1 MSVIHL
7 NWQSLLKAG
16 MPNWKQA
23 VKDDNIPDKL
33 NLEQFSNNEINTAH
47 NKLEQLISEMRN
59 KQSDFYKQIT
69 TTNELRGRVGYKPA
83 KINAMIKK
91 LIEHK
96 NLLKEPMPE
105 NIASLKFKNKAFKNA
120 FPRGDESWV
129 EWVQDTTNTLYQD
142 FAGNPTLAKL
152 TVLGQFLTRLK
163 TLDAKG
169 GKKRRPENLFQN
181 WKPSPDTK
189 EEFTRGLNKFS
200 IDKRI
205 PTGIFED
212 IRNQFDITAGKTED
226 VSERPVKTRVEL
238 ETGQAAQ
245 SPKLEEAFKEGKKK
259 TKKQRKRAAEQ
270 EKQTKYKEKK
280 RKVRGGRVIYG
291 KDESIPTRVSPSAY
305 NKIQDLP
312 YREFTIFMNSLHKAN
327 ALKDT
332 PLMHF
337 KDRGLRILHQIITL
351 DENKVSELV
360 MRIDEIRKGITH
372 RTEKRGQQSNFI
384 YTYIKNEMRKNKD
397 KTVFEFLDVDKLLG
411 ENTFNKLMTK
421 RREAPNSLTGPQ
433 EKRLENHFDAVE
445 TLFDKIRKE
454 LNTGDTMFRKAW
466 QHYVRQKA
474 NADADAKELMEELRE
489 ASEAQAPAIRD
500 KIRNIYSKMD
510 LEERPDYALFGI
522 TDGVLKSK
530 EIEEA
535 FNLLD
540 TRFAKGI
547 FVTMYFK
554 YWELEGTEWDRQINK
569 WVPSTS
575 GWTGYWPTGRIF
587 QNVDSNT
594 FPQSF
599 KALLTIIQAFS
610 GTGTMQRYSNS
621 MQKMMNEFIVNMDKT
636 VMTLSKKKGMIS
648 EKNKKRN
655 VAWMVEEKTN
665 KKGLNGKQ
673 QILELHPNLSQQ
685 YDSCMGIKD
694 NLMDMEN
701 KLDSA
706 LGKIPKLINSH
717 FNDILEKI
725 STDEITGTAKLKGQ
739 SQSLKEKLIN
749 MDILIEGDEE
759 E

>member
-1 MSVIHL
+1 
-7 NWQSLLKAG
+7 
-16 MPNWKQA
+16 
-23 VKDDNIPDKL
+23 
-33 NLEQFSNNEINTAH
+33 
-47 NKLEQLISEMRN
+47 
-59 KQSDFYKQIT
+59 
-69 TTNELRGRVGYKPA
+69 
-83 KINAMIKK
+83 
-91 LIEHK
+91 
-96 NLLKEPMPE
+96 
-105 NIASLKFKNKAFKNA
+105 
-120 FPRGDESWV
+120 
-129 EWVQDTTNTLYQD
+129 
-142 FAGNPTLAKL
+142 
-152 TVLGQFLTRLK
+152 
-163 TLDAKG
+163 
-169 GKKRRPENLFQN
+169 
-181 WKPSPDTK
+181 
-189 EEFTRGLNKFS
+189 
-200 IDKRI
+200 
-205 PTGIFED
+205 
-212 IRNQFDITAGKTED
+212 
-226 VSERPVKTRVEL
+226 
-238 ETGQAAQ
+238 
-245 SPKLEEAFKEGKKK
+245 
-259 TKKQRKRAAEQ
+259 
-270 EKQTKYKEKK
+270 
-280 RKVRGGRVIYG
+280 
-291 KDESIPTRVSPSAY
+291 
-305 NKIQDLP
+305 
-312 YREFTIFMNSLHKAN
+312 
-327 ALKDT
+327 
-332 PLMHF
+332 
-337 KDRGLRILHQIITL
+337 
-351 DENKVSELV
+351 
-360 MRIDEIRKGITH
+360 
-372 RTEKRGQQSNFI
+372 
-384 YTYIKNEMRKNKD
+384 
-397 KTVFEFLDVDKLLG
+397 
-411 ENTFNKLMTK
+411 
-421 RREAPNSLTGPQ
+421 
-433 EKRLENHFDAVE
+433 
-445 TLFDKIRKE
+445 
-454 LNTGDTMFRKAW
+454 
-466 QHYVRQKA
+466 
-474 NADADAKELMEELRE
+474 MEELRE

-599 KALLTIIQAFS
+599 KALLTIIQVFS